1 MLKSPR
7 ATRTLLVEGLHTGPE
22 GDPTRNNQPYGS
34 PSATVGH
41 EDGGE
46 GEEQWVGTWAMC

>member
-7 ATRTLLVEGLHTGPE
+7 ATRILLVEGLHTGPE
-22 GDPTRNNQPYGS
+22 GDPYGS

>member
-7 ATRTLLVEGLHTGPE
+7 ATRILLVEGLHTGPE